1 MSLIE
6 HVRTRMEF
14 SGLAYD
20 PPKVLG
26 IKTRIVGVFRWKEI
40 LSETAIKHGLTVG
53 ELLGQARS
61 RWIAWPR
68 FEAAHRLRKE
78 LGWSLPQIG
87 RRLGDRDHT
96 TALNALKRY
105 EEPAVQDW
113 LRINAARVR
122 SKAVTP

>member
-26 IKTRIVGVFRWKEI
+26 IRTRTANVFRWKEI
-40 LSETAIKHGLTVG
+40 LSETATKHGLSVE

-96 TALNALKRY
+96 TALNALRRY
-105 EEPAVQDW
+105 AEPAVQDW

-122 SKAVTP
+122 AKATTP